1 MTSNRNQIF
10 WIKPSAIT
18 RWLSFALGSLVAWTA
33 SAQQVV
39 PLQHRWEVEPGF
51 GDVWVINREPR
62 AKYLDINDINSD
74 IANVRYE
81 AAQNICQNYDRP
93 SFTKDPKVLELLI
106 GQFGNPENSVLVKRS
121 IVSAACLLD
130 NGTNAQAIWEAS
142 IKDPG
147 LAALVEN
154 YLIRC
159 KSPVATEHW
168 RKVLSDPKS
177 TPNQI
182 QRALDGLAHV
192 GQPQDNALC
201 IKVLESEQS
210 TSMTRV
216 AAARTLGI
224 LQSSGLVAMAKDFL
238 NTKDQ
243 HKEMLAGFLLA
254 NHTQEDALVVLETVL
269 AQGSSPAQRI
279 AAHAI
284 GRNFPKQGLSRI
296 ETWVKHPDD
305 EIRLAALELLKND
318 PSESNTRLQSS
329 MLADPDLV
337 VRRTAKVQLLELCD
351 KGYRPLV
358 DECISE
364 NLSGQAWQGIEQAII
379 LAVELQDR
387 SRCARFLEL
396 IEHQQAEV
404 NMHAAWGLMEL
415 AEDPAIVSG
424 IVPHVQKLTA
434 GLEAGEKYKKQDII
448 RLSFLL
454 EVFGRNRYEPFA
466 DMLKKYIPKGDFR
479 MGNLSRA
486 SAIWAIGKILKDQDD
501 PALRASLSERIKDL
515 SSLMPENY
523 LVGYAC
529 LLTLGQFGFLDSM
542 PTVDRYTLDSK
553 DALNAAGRWA
563 KEQIQKAAR

>member
-1 MTSNRNQIF
+1 MTSNRNQYF
-10 WIKPSAIT
+10 WMKPTVMLRDLAFAVASLAA
-18 RWLSFALGSLVAWTA
+18 WPALG
-33 SAQQVV
+33 QQVI

-51 GDVWVINREPR
+51 GDVWNINREPR
-62 AKYLDINDINSD
+62 AKFLDINDISSD
-74 IANVRYE
+74 LANVRFE

-93 SFTKDPKVLELLI
+93 SFKNDPKVLELLI
-106 GQFGNPENSVLVKRS
+106 GQFDNPKNSVLVKRS
-121 IVSAACLLD
+121 IISAACLLD
-130 NGTNAQAIWEAS
+130 NGANAQAIWQAS
-142 IKDPG
+142 MQDPG
-147 LAALVEN
+147 LAPLVEN
-154 YLIRC
+154 HLIRW
-159 KSPVATEHW
+159 KSPVAAEHW

-177 TPNQI
+177 SPGQV
-182 QRALDGLAHV
+182 QRALDGLANV
-192 GQPQDNALC
+192 GQSQDIPLC
-201 IKVLESEQS
+201 NDVLKSEQS
-210 TSMTRV
+210 TPMTRA
-216 AAARTLGI
+216 AAARTLGM
-224 LQSSGLVAMAKDFL
+224 LQSSGLVGLAKDLL

-243 HKEMLAGFLLA
+243 DKEMLAGFLLA

-284 GRNFPKQGLSRI
+284 ARNFPKQGLSRI

-305 EIRLAALELLKND
+305 QIRLAALELLKND

-329 MLADPDLV
+329 MLSDPDLV
-337 VRRTAKVQLLELCD
+337 VRKTAKVQLLELCT
-351 KGYRPLV
+351 KGFRPLV
-358 DECISE
+358 DECITE
-364 NLSGQAWQGIEQAII
+364 NLSGKAWQGIEQAIV

-396 IEHQQAEV
+396 IEHQRAEV

-415 AEDPAIVSG
+415 AVDPAIVSG
-424 IVPHVQKLTA
+424 IVPHAQKLTQGLDA
-434 GLEAGEKYKKQDII
+434 GDHYEKQDII

-454 EVFGRNRYEPFA
+454 EVFGRNRYEPVA
-466 DMLKKYIPKGDFR
+466 DMLKKYIPKRDFR

-486 SAIWAIGKILKDQDD
+486 SAIWALGKILKEQDD

-529 LLTLGQFGFLDSM
+529 ILTLGEFGFLDSM
-542 PTVDRYTLDSK
+542 PTIDRYTLDSK
-553 DALNAAGRWA
+553 DGLNSAGRWA